1 MVGALYA
8 LYPDMIA
15 DKAFLPLGKGT
26 AKSEPKERG
35 IGTLSRS
42 RRANGHITM
51 QTWEAKQVG
60 DQKWTHGNKALKVC
74 SLCPGL

>member
-1 MVGALYA
+1 MVGAHYA
-8 LYPDMIA
+8 LQPDMIA
-15 DKAFLPLGKGT
+15 DKAFLPLGKGK
-26 AKSEPKERG
+26 AKSEPKEKG

-51 QTWEAKQVG
+51 QTWEAKQAG